1 MFLDWFNGTCLVHGE
16 YWMILIHWMPKTT
29 IMCHVLDPVML
40 QFFFN
45 CCLFTGYLLEQNRP
59 VQALCTSWCDLAGS
73 DSNRTKL
80 SRRVQS
86 QKSSWSIA
94 IWHDLMCWYP
104 VCCNVDCFPFI
115 MCALLFT
122 YIQWSCTHW
131 FLNQPPYPSIK
142 RGIFSVRISLQGLH
156 PCHVPR

>member
-1 MFLDWFNGTCLVHGE
+1 MVSIEW
-16 YWMILIHWMPKTT
+16 YWYIGCRRLQSCV
-29 IMCHVLDPVML
+29 MCWIQLCFS
-40 QFFFN
+40 FFFN

-104 VCCNVDCFPFI
+104 VCCNVECFSFI

-122 YIQWSCTHW
+122 YIQWFCTHW